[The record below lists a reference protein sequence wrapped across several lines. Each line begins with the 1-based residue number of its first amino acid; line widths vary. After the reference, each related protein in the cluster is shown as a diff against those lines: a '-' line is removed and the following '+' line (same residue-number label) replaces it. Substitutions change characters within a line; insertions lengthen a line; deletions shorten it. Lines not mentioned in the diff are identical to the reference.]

1 MAHRD
6 FAGRSGSKNNKK
18 KAKKRFNRNTLIGL
32 ALVAVLGFGLGLY
45 FLKSKTPEPV
55 MTTTVQ
61 PEKPQPKS
69 VLPNRPEEV
78 WHYIKELETRTVPVD
93 NNPSSVE
100 KNMRLTEEQRQVL
113 IQMEKDQKAAEEA
126 KKLEAQR
133 KEQEAANA
141 EKAAAQAQQAQ
152 PAQTVQAQPTQPQQ
166 TAKTEVKK
174 PEPVKKTEPVKKP
187 EPPKK
192 VEVVKA
198 EPAKTEQ
205 PKKAEPK
212 PAEQQVQAGGKK
224 FGLQC
229 GAFKNRAQAESLQG
243 RLAMAGVNA
252 QIATSEEWNRV
263 RVGPFG
269 SRDAA
274 TAAQDKAKSVAS
286 CVVIGM

>member
-1 MAHRD
+1 M
-6 FAGRSGSKNNKK
+6 
-18 KAKKRFNRNTLIGL
+18 
-32 ALVAVLGFGLGLY
+32 
-45 FLKSKTPEPV
+45 
-55 MTTTVQ
+55 
-61 PEKPQPKS
+61 
-69 VLPNRPEEV
+69 
-78 WHYIKELETRTVPVD
+78 PVD

-113 IQMEKDQKAAEEA
+113 IQMEKEQKAAEEA

-152 PAQTVQAQPTQPQQ
+152 PAQTDQAQSTQPQQ

-212 PAEQQVQAGGKK
+212 PAEQQVQTSGKK

-243 RLAMAGVNA
+243 RLAIAGVNA

>member
-55 MTTTVQ
+55 VTTTVQ

-113 IQMEKDQKAAEEA
+113 IQMEKEQKAAEEA

-141 EKAAAQAQQAQ
+141 EKASAQAQQTQ
-152 PAQTVQAQPTQPQQ
+152 PAQTAQTQPAQQ
-166 TAKTEVKK
+166 TAKPEAKK
-174 PEPVKKTEPVKKP
+174 PEPVKKP

>member
-18 KAKKRFNRNTLIGL
+18 KAKKSFNRNTLIGL

-55 MTTTVQ
+55 LTTTVQ

-113 IQMEKDQKAAEEA
+113 IQMEKEQKAAEEA

-152 PAQTVQAQPTQPQQ
+152 PEQTVQAQPTQPQQ
-166 TAKTEVKK
+166 TAKTELKK
-174 PEPVKKTEPVKKP
+174 PEPVKKP

-198 EPAKTEQ
+198 EPAKTEPAKTEQ
-205 PKKAEPK
+205 PKKVEPQ

-263 RVGPFG
+263 RVGPFA

-274 TAAQDKAKSVAS
+274 TATQDKAKSVVS

>member
-55 MTTTVQ
+55 VTTTVQ

-126 KKLEAQR
+126 KKLEAL
-133 KEQEAANA
+133 
-141 EKAAAQAQQAQ
+141 
-152 PAQTVQAQPTQPQQ
+152 
-166 TAKTEVKK
+166 
-174 PEPVKKTEPVKKP
+174 
-187 EPPKK
+187 
-192 VEVVKA
+192 
-198 EPAKTEQ
+198 
-205 PKKAEPK
+205 
-212 PAEQQVQAGGKK
+212 
-224 FGLQC
+224 F
-229 GAFKNRAQAESLQG
+229 
-243 RLAMAGVNA
+243 
-252 QIATSEEWNRV
+252 
-263 RVGPFG
+263 
-269 SRDAA
+269 
-274 TAAQDKAKSVAS
+274 
-286 CVVIGM
+286 

>member
-55 MTTTVQ
+55 VTTTVQ

-113 IQMEKDQKAAEEA
+113 IQMEKEQKAAEEA

-141 EKAAAQAQQAQ
+141 EKAAAQAQQTQ

-174 PEPVKKTEPVKKP
+174 LEPVKKTEPVKKP
-187 EPPKK
+187 EP
-192 VEVVKA
+192 
-198 EPAKTEQ
+198 

>member
-1 MAHRD
+1 MQKKPRLKHNKLNQYRQLKL
-6 FAGRSGSKNNKK
+6 SQLSKQQNQ
-18 KAKKRFNRNTLIGL
+18 KR
-32 ALVAVLGFGLGLY
+32 
-45 FLKSKTPEPV
+45 
-55 MTTTVQ
+55 
-61 PEKPQPKS
+61 
-69 VLPNRPEEV
+69 
-78 WHYIKELETRTVPVD
+78 
-93 NNPSSVE
+93 
-100 KNMRLTEEQRQVL
+100 
-113 IQMEKDQKAAEEA
+113 
-126 KKLEAQR
+126 
-133 KEQEAANA
+133 
-141 EKAAAQAQQAQ
+141 
-152 PAQTVQAQPTQPQQ
+152 
-166 TAKTEVKK
+166 KK
-174 PEPVKKTEPVKKP
+174 PESVKKP

-192 VEVVKA
+192 AEVVKA
-198 EPAKTEQ
+198 EPVKTEQ

>member
-55 MTTTVQ
+55 VTTTVQ

-141 EKAAAQAQQAQ
+141 EKVAAQAQQTQ

-174 PEPVKKTEPVKKP
+174 LEPVKKTEPVKKP
-187 EPPKK
+187 EP
-192 VEVVKA
+192 
-198 EPAKTEQ
+198 

-263 RVGPFG
+263 RVGPFA

-274 TAAQDKAKSVAS
+274 TATQDKAKSVVS

>member
-6 FAGRSGSKNNKK
+6 FAGRSGLKNNKK
-18 KAKKRFNRNTLIGL
+18 KAKKRFNRNTLVAL

-55 MTTTVQ
+55 VTTTVQ

-113 IQMEKDQKAAEEA
+113 IQMEKEQKAAEEA

-141 EKAAAQAQQAQ
+141 EKAASQAQQAQ
-152 PAQTVQAQPTQPQQ
+152 SAQTAQTQPAQQ
-166 TAKTEVKK
+166 TAKPEAKK
-174 PEPVKKTEPVKKP
+174 PEPVKKP

-192 VEVVKA
+192 AEVVKA
-198 EPAKTEQ
+198 EPVKTEPAKTEQ

>member
-55 MTTTVQ
+55 VTTTVQ

-113 IQMEKDQKAAEEA
+113 IQMEKEQKAAEEA

-133 KEQEAANA
+133 KEQEATNA
-141 EKAAAQAQQAQ
+141 EKAAAQAQQTQ
-152 PAQTVQAQPTQPQQ
+152 PSQTAQTQPVQQ
-166 TAKTEVKK
+166 TAK
-174 PEPVKKTEPVKKP
+174 PEAKKP

-192 VEVVKA
+192 AEVVKA
-198 EPAKTEQ
+198 EPVKTEPAKTEQ

-269 SRDAA
+269 SREAA

>member
-32 ALVAVLGFGLGLY
+32 ALVTVLGFGLGLY

-55 MTTTVQ
+55 VTTTVQ

-113 IQMEKDQKAAEEA
+113 IQMEKEQKAAEEA

-152 PAQTVQAQPTQPQQ
+152 SAQTAQTAQTQPAQQ
-166 TAKTEVKK
+166 TAKPEAKK
-174 PEPVKKTEPVKKP
+174 PEPVKKP

-192 VEVVKA
+192 AEVVKA
-198 EPAKTEQ
+198 EPAKTEPAKTEQ

-212 PAEQQVQAGGKK
+212 PAEQQVQAGGKR